1 MAVFIPDDKVA
12 DVMHSADIVEVIGE
26 RVPLKKEGKNYRGLC
41 PFHGE
46 KTPSFSV
53 SSEKQVFY
61 CFGCGVGGN
70 VYQFLMKHEGITFPE
85 AVKAL
90 ALRYGIEIPSGQLSP
105 LQKKKQNEKETVFS
119 VNREA
124 ASFFQ
129 KCLFD
134 EKTGKR
140 AREYLFNRGMDEES
154 IKSLSLGYAPE
165 PWDSLLHYLESK
177 NITAEAAEKAG
188 LVVEKKKQD
197 GYYDRFRNR
206 VIFPIFDTGS
216 RVIGFGARTLDGS
229 TPKYLN
235 TPETSVYSKSDSLYG
250 IHLARKKGRETGH
263 IFVVE
268 GYFDFLSLYI
278 RGVKNTVATLG
289 TALTSSH
296 AKQLKTCCKC
306 AVLVFDSDEA
316 GIRAAKKGIGI
327 FKDVGMEVNILVL
340 PTGYDP
346 DKFILEKGPEELQKA
361 KDNAL
366 SGMNF
371 LIGLAI
377 KKHGLT
383 IEGKIKIVSELA
395 SALAEISDSVERSL
409 YIKELSQRI
418 DVEET
423 AIREK
428 ISREADEALRRNR
441 GLRQRS
447 AAEKRSGKI
456 GAGVH
461 TERFEKKL
469 IAMLL
474 QYPDIVAE
482 MRNRNLIDCFEN
494 PELKT
499 LGQSIL
505 EYVEKKH
512 SGISDLIQSFSDDRE
527 KNMIAS
533 LSMGD
538 EFQSEEDCLRLI
550 DHFQTTVYLRDQS
563 LLNEIKESYSRKDTK
578 NLQELMLKKL
588 EMARRMQKKTSTH

>member
-1 MAVFIPDDKVA
+1 
-12 DVMHSADIVEVIGE
+12 
-26 RVPLKKEGKNYRGLC
+26 
-41 PFHGE
+41 
-46 KTPSFSV
+46 
-53 SSEKQVFY
+53 
-61 CFGCGVGGN
+61 
-70 VYQFLMKHEGITFPE
+70 
-85 AVKAL
+85 
-90 ALRYGIEIPSGQLSP
+90 
-105 LQKKKQNEKETVFS
+105 
-119 VNREA
+119 
-124 ASFFQ
+124 
-129 KCLFD
+129 
-134 EKTGKR
+134 
-140 AREYLFNRGMDEES
+140 
-154 IKSLSLGYAPE
+154 
-165 PWDSLLHYLESK
+165 
-177 NITAEAAEKAG
+177 
-188 LVVEKKKQD
+188 
-197 GYYDRFRNR
+197 
-206 VIFPIFDTGS
+206 
-216 RVIGFGARTLDGS
+216 VIGFGARTLDGS

-278 RGVKNTVATLG
+278 RGVENTVATLG

-296 AKQLKTCCKC
+296 AKKLKTCCKC

-327 FKDVGMEVNILVL
+327 FKDVGMEVKILVL
-340 PTGYDP
+340 PSGYDP

-395 SALAEISDSVERSL
+395 SALAGISDSVERSL

-418 DVEET
+418 DVEEA

-441 GLRQRS
+441 GHRRRL
-447 AAEKRSGKI
+447 AAEEKSGKQRP
-456 GAGVH
+456 GVH
-461 TERFEKKL
+461 TKRFEKKL

-474 QYPDIVAE
+474 QYPEIAAE

-494 PELKT
+494 PELKA

-512 SGISDLIQSFSDDRE
+512 FIVSDLIQSFSDDRE

-538 EFQSEEDCLRLI
+538 EFQSEQDCLRLI